1 MKRYNETADQA
12 ELNRCPEPNRAEP
25 IYLAVTRN
33 KPMKV
38 LHWRI
43 VWKAYN
49 AQLVQVGYKTL
60 EVKHDGK
67 PPAGSAQ
74 KFQFRYSL
82 RGSESTSAR
91 AWDLFELGSLSA
103 EHRGILAAT
112 AENWDG
118 DGNCIACAKE
128 TVETMV
134 DVSAFGGEEAAKKA
148 LRELQNAKNKDRDA
162 KVDLFNEL
170 HNNANI
176 SLQSRRTQSWY
187 KSNTGILKKLEKSGV
202 LADLLK

>member
-1 MKRYNETADQA
+1 MKRYNEIADQA

-33 KPMKV
+33 KSLKV

-49 AQLVQVGYKTL
+49 AQLAQVGYKTL
-60 EVKHDGK
+60 EVKHDGI
-67 PPAGSAQ
+67 PQAGSAQ
-74 KFQFRYSL
+74 KFQFRFSF
-82 RGSESTSAR
+82 RPNESTSAR
-91 AWDLFELGSLSA
+91 AWDMFELGSLSA
-103 EHRGILAAT
+103 KHREDLAAT

-148 LRELQNAKNKDRDA
+148 LQELKNAKQKDIDA
-162 KVDLFNEL
+162 KLDLFKEL
-170 HNNANI
+170 HNSADV
-176 SLQSRRTQSWY
+176 SLQSRRTQLWY
-187 KSNTGILKKLEKSGV
+187 MSNKGILKKLEKSGA
-202 LADLLK
+202 LAELWK